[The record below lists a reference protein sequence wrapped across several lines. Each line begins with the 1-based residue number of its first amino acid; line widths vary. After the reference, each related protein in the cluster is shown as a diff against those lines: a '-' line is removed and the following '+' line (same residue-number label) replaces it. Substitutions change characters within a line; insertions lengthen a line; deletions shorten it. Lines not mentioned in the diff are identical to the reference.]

1 MAVRRVAMRGFG
13 ERNIRVGDP
22 ITLLQERFAPVYFMH
37 RFALNAASKT
47 IGGMEYSNA
56 VRGDQQ
62 EATRPIDDARQ
73 TAALRLLL
81 DALRPE
87 ELAIPDTVLTLLA
100 PGAANVT
107 PGVELFGSRTR
118 PAFDELGAART
129 LAQMIVDLVLQRDRA
144 ARLVQFA
151 SRGNNGGN
159 SPRSTTLGSVIDEL
173 VRGTW
178 RQPAPV
184 GASAAKLA
192 ALQRVAQRAVADR
205 LLTLAADSEA
215 SPEVRAMAE
224 LKISE
229 LRPLASSRA
238 AASTRTDAERAHW
251 LAIAGDFTRWMERR
265 ELPKPTVPLVAPPGD
280 PFGEP

>member
-1 MAVRRVAMRGFG
+1 MAVRRAAMRAFG

-37 RFALNAASKT
+37 RFALNSASKT

-56 VRGDQQ
+56 VRGDAQQ
-62 EATRPIDDARQ
+62 ATRPIDDARQ
-73 TAALRLLL
+73 AAALRLLL

-87 ELAIPDTVLTLLA
+87 ELAITDTALTLMA
-100 PGAANVT
+100 PGASNVT
-107 PGVELFGSRTR
+107 PAVELFGSRTR

-129 LAQMIVDLVLQRDRA
+129 LAQMVVDLVLQRDRA

-151 SRGNNGGN
+151 SRGK
-159 SPRSTTLGSVIDEL
+159 SMTLGSVIDEL

-178 RQPAPV
+178 RQPAPT

-205 LLTLAADSEA
+205 LITLAADSEA

-229 LRPLASSRA
+229 LRPLAASRA
-238 AASTRTDAERAHW
+238 AAGAGRGDEERAHW
-251 LAIAGDFTRWMERR
+251 LAVAGDFTRWLERR
-265 ELPKPTVPLVAPPGD
+265 ELPKPTAPLVAPPGD

>member
-1 MAVRRVAMRGFG
+1 
-13 ERNIRVGDP
+13 
-22 ITLLQERFAPVYFMH
+22 MH
-37 RFALNAASKT
+37 RFALNGASKT

-62 EATRPIDDARQ
+62 QATRPIDDARQ
-73 TAALRLLL
+73 AAALRLLL

-87 ELAIPDTVLTLLA
+87 ELAIPDSVLTLMA
-100 PGAANVT
+100 PGATNVT
-107 PGVELFGSRTR
+107 PSVELFGSRTR

-151 SRGNNGGN
+151 SSSGR
-159 SPRSTTLGSVIDEL
+159 RTTLGGVIDEL
-173 VRGTW
+173 VRATW
-178 RQPAPV
+178 RVPAPT
-184 GASAAKLA
+184 GASAAKLS

-205 LLTLAADSEA
+205 LLTLAADTEA

-224 LKISE
+224 LKITE
-229 LRPLASSRA
+229 LRPI
-238 AASTRTDAERAHW
+238 AASRVSASAGRSDAERAHW
-251 LAIAGDFTRWMERR
+251 LAIAGDFTRWLERR
-265 ELPKPTVPLVAPPGD
+265 ELPKPTAPLVAPPGD